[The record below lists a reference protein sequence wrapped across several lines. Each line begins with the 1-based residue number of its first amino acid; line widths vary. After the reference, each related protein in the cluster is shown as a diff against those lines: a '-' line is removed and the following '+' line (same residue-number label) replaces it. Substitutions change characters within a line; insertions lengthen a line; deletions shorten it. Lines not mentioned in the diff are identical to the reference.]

1 MKESV
6 QRKLEVLDERYEE
19 VQALLGEAEVIADQD
34 RYRGLTKE
42 YSQLESVVKCF
53 RDYQQAQQNFESAQE
68 MMQEAK
74 KSQQKKK

>member
-19 VQALLGEAEVIADQD
+19 VQALLSEAEVIADQD

-42 YSQLESVVKCF
+42 YSQLEGVV
-53 RDYQQAQQNFESAQE
+53 
-68 MMQEAK
+68 
-74 KSQQKKK
+74 